1 MEGLLHDIKM
11 TLQTLIQDINLHM
24 RCTDCVCLVEYDG
37 DWFCDQL
44 DQLVSLVIDCPEDLK
59 VIE

>member
-1 MEGLLHDIKM
+1 MGGLLHDIKM

-24 RCTDCVCLVEYDG
+24 RCADCVCLAEYDG

-44 DQLVSLVIDCPEDLK
+44 NQLVSLTPDCPEGAK